1 MQDQNKIDIEL
12 MKKDIVSLT
21 KICEK
26 VDGSIDKMQQVA
38 VDISRVVSLQEQKHT
53 MQDKIIDN
61 IEKIVDDNFD
71 NAKKDINDV
80 HSRLNV
86 MEKVLS
92 EKIDHVSMERKKG
105 YISLTEKLEDSE
117 YNILKELE
125 TLKENVHKKIYE
137 IDLWRYGIM
146 GAIVLGSFLITKF
159 IDLAKLFR

>member
-12 MKKDIVSLT
+12 MKKDIGSIS

-26 VDGSIDKMQQVA
+26 MDGTIEKMQQVA
-38 VDISRVVSLQEQKHT
+38 VDISRVVSLQEQKYT

-61 IEKIVDDNFD
+61 IEKIVDENSD

-80 HSRLNV
+80 HSKIDN
-86 MEKVLS
+86 MGKTLS
-92 EKIDHVSMERKKG
+92 EKIDQVASERKKG
-105 YISLTEKLEDSE
+105 YISLTDKIENSE
-117 YNILKELE
+117 SKILKEIE

-159 IDLAKLFR
+159 IDIAKILR